1 MKRPPRWCLGAVFGI
16 PLWSFGGDS
25 RVEVELCI
33 SHAEVAS
40 HSEMA
45 CHSRWPVATEPRSGR
60 RFEVDLPM
68 SHSEVA

>member
-45 CHSRWPVATEPRSGR
+45 CIPDGQWPVNP
-60 RFEVDLPM
+60 
-68 SHSEVA
+68 EVAGASKWTCQ